1 MSALVPRN
9 GVSPISLGISLL
21 PQRNRTLAEYAPIF
35 LQHLEFVRQRR
46 ANTVLGYGADLKTF
60 LRFCE
65 QADLSQPDEV
75 TFRHLEF
82 YLGWLQKERGLKA
95 TSANRHRHALRTF
108 WQWMVREEITMKNP
122 ATDVF
127 LLPTHKKLPD
137 YLSIPE
143 QEQLLAALAQDPI
156 PLGCRDYALVATGL
170 FTGLRCSEL
179 SHLQLGHLNLDAGI
193 LRVVDGKGRKDRE
206 LPIISRLERIL
217 RPYLE
222 GTRPELLA
230 LSAGYIAAPRP
241 QNGERSWAIVQT
253 FPNGTRKRVA
263 RAPSREE
270 AERLRAA
277 RPSSLST
284 NPYVFVRGSAQW
296 LPKHGVAPLG
306 PRTIFMTIRRLCQAV
321 LNRKVHPHMLRHS
334 FASRLRENGAD
345 LQDIQEALGH
355 AVITT
360 TTMYA
365 HLTTRRQREKLAEYL
380 K

>member
-9 GVSPISLGISLL
+9 GGSPISLGISLL

-65 QADLSQPDEV
+65 PADLSQPDEV

-95 TSANRHRHALRTF
+95 SSANRHVHALRTF
-108 WQWMVREEITMKNP
+108 WKWMVREKITMTNP

-143 QEQLLAALAQDPI
+143 QEQLLAALAQDPT

-179 SHLQLGHLNLDAGI
+179 SHLQLGHLNLEAGI

-206 LPIISRLERIL
+206 PPIIPRLEQIL

-222 GTRPELLA
+222 VTRPGLIA
-230 LSAGYIAAPRP
+230 LPAGYIAAPRP

-253 FPNGTRKRVA
+253 YPNGTRKRVA
-263 RAPSREE
+263 RAASREE
-270 AERLRAA
+270 AERVRAA
-277 RPSSLST
+277 IPSSIAA

-296 LPKHGVAPLG
+296 LPKHGAEALG

-355 AVITT
+355 ANITT

>member
-1 MSALVPRN
+1 MSAGALVPP
-9 GVSPISLGISLL
+9 GSGFLA
-21 PQRNRTLAEYAPIF
+21 QRNRTMAECTPVF
-35 LQHLEFVRQRR
+35 LNWLGFVRQRR
-46 ANTVLGYGADLKTF
+46 ANTVQSYGEDLKSF
-60 LRFCE
+60 LGFSE
-65 QADLSQPDEV
+65 QAGLAKLDDVS
-75 TFRHLEF
+75 FRHLEF

-95 TSANRHRHALRTF
+95 TSANRHVHALRTF
-108 WQWMVREEITMKNP
+108 WKWMVREEITMKNP
-122 ATDVF
+122 AADVF
-127 LLPTHKKLPD
+127 LLPTHKKLPG

-143 QEQLLAALAQDPI
+143 QEQLLGALAQDPTS
-156 PLGCRDYALVATGL
+156 LGCRDYALVATGL
-170 FTGLRCSEL
+170 LTGLRCSEL
-179 SHLQLGHLNLDAGI
+179 SHLQLGHLNLEAGA

-206 LPIISRLERIL
+206 LPVIPRLARIL

-222 GTRPELLA
+222 GIRPTLLA
-230 LSAGYIAAPRP
+230 LPAGYIAAPRP

-296 LPKHGVAPLG
+296 LPKHGTESLG

-355 AVITT
+355 AAITT

>member
-1 MSALVPRN
+1 MSGGALV
-9 GVSPISLGISLL
+9 L
-21 PQRNRTLAEYAPIF
+21 PGRAFLAQRDRTLAEYAPAF
-35 LQHLEFVRQRR
+35 LNQLSFVRQRSE
-46 ANTVLGYGADLKTF
+46 NTVRSYGEDLKTF

-65 QADLSQPDEV
+65 QAGLSQPDEV
-75 TFRHLEF
+75 SFRHLEF
-82 YLGWLQKERGLKA
+82 YLGWLQKERGLTA
-95 TSANRHRHALRTF
+95 TSANRHLHALRTF
-108 WQWMVREEITMKNP
+108 WQWMVREGITVKNP

-127 LLPTHKKLPD
+127 MLPTHKKLPR
-137 YLSIPE
+137 YLTVPE
-143 QEQLLAALAQDPI
+143 QEQLLAALAQDPT
-156 PLGCRDYALVATGL
+156 PLGFRDYALVATGL

-193 LRVVDGKGRKDRE
+193 LRVVEGKGRKDRE
-206 LPIISRLERIL
+206 LPIIPRLEQIL

-222 GTRPELLA
+222 VMRPGLMA
-230 LSAGYIAAPRP
+230 LPAGYIAAPRRKK
-241 QNGERSWAIVQT
+241 GERSWAIVQT
-253 FPNGTRKRVA
+253 LPNGKRKRVA
-263 RAPSREE
+263 RAASREE
-270 AERLRAA
+270 AERLRVAT
-277 RPSSLST
+277 PSSIAA

-296 LPKHGVAPLG
+296 LPKHGAESLG

-355 AVITT
+355 ANITT